1 MKKADLHVHSTFSDG
16 TLTPTEI
23 VKLAQ
28 KIELD
33 AFALTDH
40 DTVDGV
46 PEAVFAG
53 NKYGIEVIPGIE
65 ISTSYKGKEIHIV
78 GLFIDYENVEFKEA
92 LGSEIQRRQ
101 KRNITLIEKFN
112 EAGFPVTLKELEN
125 LFPESVITRAHFASY
140 MVKRGYVRTNKEAF
154 DKYLGDGCPLYVP
167 REKKDVREAISL
179 IRSAGGAPVL
189 AHPLLYHLT
198 TGELKKLCKELK
210 EAGLIGIESMYSTY
224 KGFDEI
230 NVRKI
235 AHEFDLLE
243 SGGSDF
249 HGANK
254 PHISLGS
261 GMGNLMI
268 NYDYLSRLKESV
280 NQNKP
285 MPYNL

>member
-23 VKLAQ
+23 VKLA
-28 KIELD
+28 KKTELD

-40 DTVDGV
+40 DTVDGI
-46 PEAVFAG
+46 PEAIEAG

-65 ISTSYKGKEIHIV
+65 ISTCYKDKEVHIV
-78 GLFIDYENVEFKEA
+78 GLFIDYENAEFKHA
-92 LGSEIQRRQ
+92 LGNELIRRNQR
-101 KRNITLIEKFN
+101 NLTMIEKFN
-112 EAGFPVTLKELEN
+112 EAGFPVSMTILEEM
-125 LFPESVITRAHFASY
+125 FPDSVITRAHFASY
-140 MVKRGYVRTNKEAF
+140 MVKKGYVRTNKEAF

-167 REKKDVREAISL
+167 RTKKNVKEAISI
-179 IRSAGGAPVL
+179 IRNAGGAPIL
-189 AHPLLYHLT
+189 AHPILYRLT
-198 TGELKKLCKELK
+198 TGELKNLCQELK

-224 KGFDEI
+224 KGFDELT
-230 NVRKI
+230 VRKL

-254 PHISLGS
+254 PHIALGS

-268 NYDYLSRLKESV
+268 NYDYLSRLKEAV
-280 NQNKP
+280 NYQRMHK
-285 MPYNL
+285 PYN